1 MDPSCQHGACSAPQ
15 LMSAGGPELGQRP
28 AAGAGATAQCVD
40 QAAPGPQP
48 PCLHEVCVTPFMD
61 PETGSML
68 YIVQQQ
74 DVSARSELEQRLVA
88 LSEGQLALLHA
99 MFPRHILERFALIC
113 CNNQGQ
119 SVALPSALPDL
130 SSLATHHEC
139 VTIMFMD
146 VVGFTTMSKDCS
158 PEQVMGLLNELFS
171 KLDDMLD
178 RHGVMRVD
186 TAGDCYIVCGG
197 LLNEDEDGFMTV
209 AKSPPRP
216 AAKTRAARRVL
227 NFTWEMMQ
235 AAPKLLFDSPSAA
248 NAASACTLQP
258 DATHIYIATWSAVQ
272 VASRVLMPHNG
283 KPVMLRAGLHSGPV
297 VSGLVGRRVPK
308 FSLFGDTMN
317 TASRM
322 ESTSLPGRVQVSDAT
337 LQLLGDKAERWEP
350 TGGVQVKG
358 KGTMLTYL
366 LHEDAPAPPRT
377 PSPPSLGPQPPQA
390 PPPAAAGGQPRPPSA
405 SQLPPLPRLLETL
418 TDRDSSSHTSI
429 LAGSESSLHWAL
441 ASFGMPGSVVLL
453 LRLVRY
459 AVVPACQLWV
469 LLLLLGKLQL

>member
-1 MDPSCQHGACSAPQ
+1 M
-15 LMSAGGPELGQRP
+15 MSAGGPELGQRP

-113 CNNQGQ
+113 CNSQGQ

-235 AAPKLLFDSPSAA
+235 AGAKQLTAGTGRGCWQGSCWQEPHAGRWLRCSA
-248 NAASACTLQP
+248 L
-258 DATHIYIATWSAVQ
+258 WMLR

-322 ESTSLPGRVQVSDAT
+322 ESTSLPG
-337 LQLLGDKAERWEP
+337 EP
-350 TGGVQVKG
+350 QDRQHHWQS
-358 KGTMLTYL
+358 MAA
-366 LHEDAPAPPRT
+366 APT
-377 PSPPSLGPQPPQA
+377 E
-390 PPPAAAGGQPRPPSA
+390 PAAAPPTA
-405 SQLPPLPRLLETL
+405 STKRTW
-418 TDRDSSSHTSI
+418 TSNSSSTMSGSLAAVTTGTATTPTSTSSSSTTSI
-429 LAGSESSLHWAL
+429 SSSNSA
-441 ASFGMPGSVVLL
+441 
-453 LRLVRY
+453 
-459 AVVPACQLWV
+459 
-469 LLLLLGKLQL
+469 